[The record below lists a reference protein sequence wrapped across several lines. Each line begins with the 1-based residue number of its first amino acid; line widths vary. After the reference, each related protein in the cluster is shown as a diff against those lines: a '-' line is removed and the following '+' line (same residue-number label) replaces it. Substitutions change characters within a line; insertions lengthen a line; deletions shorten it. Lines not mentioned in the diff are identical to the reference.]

1 MNLTKKNLPLISV
14 TMPTYNRAAFLL
26 PRAIES
32 ILNQSFTNFEFI
44 IVDNGS
50 TDGTQSVLK
59 DYQKRDHRIVIAY
72 QPSSGLAAVRNHGLQ
87 LARGKYIALM
97 DDDDIS
103 LPKRLEEQVNFL
115 KNEPQ
120 LSACVCDNYNMLD
133 REGKKL
139 KKKKRKHSRLPRD
152 EYSLKTKLSLPFILG
167 PMALI
172 TKQAFIDSNAYRLM
186 FTSAMDLDLTLRFQE
201 RFQAG
206 VVHQFLY
213 QYRVPEVAFSSNIT
227 TNNLVNALNCHIA
240 AYISAWFRRNEG
252 MDPLDKG
259 QLPVDLINLAHQLPP
274 ISRKRIIKT
283 MTPIIKRFKH
293 ISYLSINEMERV
305 INIVNQLNSQSLVKA
320 RFKFRQALSLSKE
333 GRWLDI
339 LKLSQL

>member
-1 MNLTKKNLPLISV
+1 MSLAKKNPPLISV
-14 TMPTYNRAAFLL
+14 TMATYNRADIL
-26 PRAIES
+26 PRAVES

-44 IVDNGS
+44 IVDDGS
-50 TDGTQSVLK
+50 TDETQKVLK
-59 DYQKRDHRIVIAY
+59 DYQNQDNRIVIAC
-72 QPSSGLAAVRNHGLQ
+72 QPNSGPATARNYSLQ

-115 KNEPQ
+115 TNETQ
-120 LSACVCDNYNMLD
+120 SSACVCDNYNILD
-133 REGKKL
+133 KQGEKL

-152 EYSLKTKLSLPFILG
+152 KESLKTKLSLPFILG
-167 PMALI
+167 PMTLI
-172 TKQAFIDSNAYRLM
+172 TKQAFIDSKGYRPT

-206 VVHQFLY
+206 VIHKFLY
-213 QYRVPEVAFSSNIT
+213 QYRTPDVDFGSNLT
-227 TNNLVNALNCHIA
+227 TKNLIKALNCHIA
-240 AYISAWFRRNEG
+240 AYISAWFRRNKG

-259 QLPVDLINLAHQLPP
+259 QFPADLINLANQLPP

-293 ISYLSINEMERV
+293 LSELSINEMQRV
-305 INIVNQLNSQSLVKA
+305 IDIINQLNSQSLVKS

>member
-1 MNLTKKNLPLISV
+1 MMKKKLPLISV
-14 TMPTYNRAAFLL
+14 TMPTYNRADIL

-32 ILNQSFTNFEFI
+32 ILNQIFTNFEFI
-44 IVDNGS
+44 IVDDGS
-50 TDGTQSVLK
+50 TDETQDVLK
-59 DYQKRDHRIVIAY
+59 DYQRQDNRIAIAY
-72 QPSSGLAAVRNHGLQ
+72 QPNSGPSTARNHGLQ

-115 KNEPQ
+115 KNETQ
-120 LSACVCDNYNMLD
+120 LSACICDNYNMLD
-133 REGKKL
+133 KEGKKL

-152 EYSLKTKLSLPFILG
+152 KESLKTKLSLPFILG

-172 TKQAFIDSNAYRLM
+172 TKQVFIDFKAYRLM
-186 FTSAMDLDLTLRFQE
+186 FTSAEDLDLTLRFQE

-213 QYRVPEVAFSSNIT
+213 QYRAPEVAFSSNIT

-240 AYISAWFRRNEG
+240 AYISAWFRRNKG
-252 MDPLDKG
+252 IDPLDKG
-259 QLPVDLINLAHQLPP
+259 QLPADLINLANQLPP
-274 ISRKRIIKT
+274 VSRKRIIKT

-293 ISYLSINEMERV
+293 IPDLSINEMERV
-305 INIVNQLNSQSLVKA
+305 IDIISQLNSQSLVKS